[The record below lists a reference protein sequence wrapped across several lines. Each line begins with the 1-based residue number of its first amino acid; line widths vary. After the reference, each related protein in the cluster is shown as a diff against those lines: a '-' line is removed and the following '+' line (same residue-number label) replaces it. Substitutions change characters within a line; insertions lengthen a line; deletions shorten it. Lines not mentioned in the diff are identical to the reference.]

1 MVCPLLSAFLI
12 LLGRNWIRWVVFQQL
27 IEEVIRSHLAVV
39 LLCAVK
45 SEFCTVHFF
54 LGLGLS
60 PLYTWKL
67 ALRALF
73 CFLYVSVQSQMFVRY
88 IYPNSPSKQT
98 FEQAHLEPNTVESQI
113 LTLFGLG
120 RVTVIRLLGVWIERW
135 FMMRAGHRVCVPSGR
150 GLSSVC
156 PGLILRR
163 RRLSLT

>member
-12 LLGRNWIRWVVFQQL
+12 LLGRNWIRCLSAVNW
-27 IEEVIRSHLAVV
+27 RSHPKPSG
-39 LLCAVK
+39 C
-45 SEFCTVHFF
+45 
-54 LGLGLS
+54 GLS
-60 PLYTWKL
+60 LCCEKWILYGPFFFGSRPLPFIYLKACPAGSL
-67 ALRALF
+67 LFSLCFCSVPSVCALHL
-73 CFLYVSVQSQMFVRY
+73 
-88 IYPNSPSKQT
+88 PKHSPSKQT